1 MSLPRPTGP
10 VRFSHLRA
18 YGRTAMHGYHARTRT
33 DDEQNQAMERGTA
46 VHAILFETKK
56 VVGYAGVRNEKHKAY
71 QDFVAQHPDSE
82 ILTMAD
88 FDKAR
93 RMADAVRAHKLAWP
107 LLQGVREE
115 TLLFRWNGLDCRS
128 TPDVRGQEFI
138 TELKSGATCDP
149 ARFPWHAVKKMNYH
163 AQMRME
169 GIAVERKT
177 GHAPLDY
184 YIVAVEQAEPFP
196 VQVYRLD
203 EKALEAGEKLLVLWS
218 ERLKVS
224 EDSGQYP
231 PYTQVVMP
239 IDLPEEEGED
249 DLDLVFGKLPESG
262 MDPQQAQHGLQI

>member
-18 YGRTAMHGYHARTRT
+18 YGRSGLHGYYARTC
-33 DDEQNQAMERGTA
+33 DDDKQNAAMERGTA
-46 VHAILFETKK
+46 VHAILFETKRVCGYPGK
-56 VVGYAGVRNEKHKAY
+56 VRHGKQFDA
-71 QDFVAQHPDSE
+71 FVADHPDTE

-93 RMADAVRAHKLAWP
+93 RMADAVMQHKLAWP

-128 TPDVRGQEFI
+128 TPDVRGLEFI

-149 ARFPWHAVKKMNYH
+149 NRFPWHAVKKMHYH

-169 GIAVERKT
+169 AIAVEKKT
-177 GHAPLDY
+177 GNAPLDH
-184 YIVAVEQAEPFP
+184 YIVAVEQNEPHP

-203 EKALEAGEKLLVLWS
+203 EKALDAGEKMLVLWS
-218 ERLKVS
+218 ERLKVA

-231 PYTQVVMP
+231 PYSQTILP
-239 IDLPEEEGED
+239 IELPEEEGEE
-249 DLDLVFGKLPESG
+249 DLDLVFGALPDGRTDPLQEKFG
-262 MDPQQAQHGLQI
+262 MQI